1 MTAEESC
8 PDENE
13 VRRAVATHEVNALKV
28 DGRLSAELT
37 RPTGADGLL
46 VLAHGAGA
54 DFRHASMLGI
64 SEALAREGIA
74 SLRFNFPFM
83 EEGRRRVD
91 SQAVSVA
98 TIVAALTTAA
108 EAAPDLPLFVGGHS
122 YGGRMASHALAEHAL
137 PVAGLVFCSFPLHP
151 PKKPGV
157 ERAAHLGGI
166 ALPMLFLSGT
176 RDGLADP
183 ELLTAVV
190 DSLDGRARLHWLD
203 TADHGY
209 KILKRTRQAEED
221 VFAELGRV
229 AAAFMRELI

>member
-1 MTAEESC
+1 MAGEAEYKV
-8 PDENE
+8 D
-13 VRRAVATHEVNALKV
+13 VLKV
-28 DGRLSAELT
+28 DGRLTAELT
-37 RPTGADGLL
+37 RPEGAVALL

-64 SEALAREGIA
+64 SEALAGQGIA

-83 EEGRRRVD
+83 EDGRHRVD

-98 TIVAALTTAA
+98 TLAAALETAA
-108 EAAPDLPLFVGGHS
+108 EAAPDLPLFLGGHS
-122 YGGRMASHALAEHAL
+122 YGGRMASHAVAEQQL

-166 ALPMLFLSGT
+166 DLPMLFLSGT

-183 ELLTAVV
+183 ELLTSVV
-190 DSLDGRARLHWLD
+190 ETLDGRARLHWLD

-209 KILKRTRQAEED
+209 RILKRTRVAEED
-221 VFAELGRV
+221 VFIELGRE
-229 AAAFMRELI
+229 AAGFMREVM